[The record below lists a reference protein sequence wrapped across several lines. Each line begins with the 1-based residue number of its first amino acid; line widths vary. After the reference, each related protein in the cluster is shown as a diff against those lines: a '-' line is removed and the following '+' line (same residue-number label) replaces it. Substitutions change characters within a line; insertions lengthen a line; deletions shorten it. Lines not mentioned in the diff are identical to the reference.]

1 MDEFQATPRLPQVSS
16 ITPYTTGNTHYERI
30 VEALPHAIK
39 DAPPARLSILANRS
53 IASPPDWYAGAS
65 DLDRR
70 YLKELIDKRWL
81 LQRLVDAPLKDLQ
94 QDIKAFAKPLL
105 TLLMSSNFNNHHDVE
120 DLSLRLYIPDRI
132 IFGIDSGVSR
142 MRESTLLDAALH
154 NFEEPETAVD
164 YFRSGSGV
172 YSKNFRGELT
182 LQKSYTL
189 QKFTS
194 LCRRLNL
201 GELYQRHIKAQLL
214 PDDPQKLN
222 TLERNGAASEQA
234 GFELASLMAL
244 LQGHIGEDAYV
255 ALRHVRENRGAVT
268 YHHQPLH
275 RHRLS
280 LMGLPM
286 HGIVLFSGESDPGK
300 IKDAVQALTPEAL
313 TEWADWSQ
321 RLPALKGDIVDQFKL
336 LKTFFANGPS
346 GVSEAMLRR
355 EDIYQQSRLSGP
367 LIAYIADDPLHP
379 LKEYESLADFM
390 KELISRLR
398 EPGYQEFFSR
408 FVAQKDKGLFFAR
421 VRERLSRI
429 TWQQREPLDMGPWWR
444 ETAVENPNAEPIT
457 NRLPVDG
464 LWLQLYRLKRDKT
477 ISDARAIAVPTGDED
492 ATTRWKRLSSYLDIG
507 WNLFNFGAMLVP
519 GLGEV
524 MLGVMVAQMAEELLE
539 GLEDWSKGDRDIAGA
554 HINGAL
560 INFAQL
566 ALMGAGH
573 VLPAGVRAPLTSNPL
588 IDSLKPVELP
598 NGKTRLW
605 NPDLAAYEHP
615 VSLPVEAKPDELG
628 LYQHNDEQWLRL
640 EDKHYQV
647 RQDPVTGR
655 HRLQHPTRR
664 NAYQPTVEH
673 NNVGA
678 WKAETEEPLT
688 WDATRLMRRLDASL
702 EHYSTQTLG
711 RIQQVSGVEEGL
723 LRRLHVEHETPPALL
738 SDTISRFNTY
748 AEVERYPT
756 QIQMNQVP
764 EDIAGFLPATL
775 VEMPFWPE
783 SRALEVFEGDDYSGA
798 SIKHGNGM
806 AADPQTIKITRS
818 ELVAGKLPERVVESL
833 NPTELREMLGE
844 RVANDTASRVDVLRR
859 RLAMQARKQHK
870 RLFDTL
876 YKQRNVS
883 GDPRVR
889 LLLDDYPQLPGNVA
903 QELLDNAEPADLQHL
918 AEKQRLP
925 LRLRNQ
931 ARRAQERVR
940 LNRAYEGLYL
950 DELDTVDSRRLEL
963 ASLVNVPGW
972 SADVR
977 IEIRHLGISGEML
990 ASVGPQD
997 ASIRKVL
1004 VMDEDGRYQAR
1015 DADDR
1020 HLHGTDDLYATVL
1033 HALPDAQRSALG
1045 YGIEE
1050 GTRLKD
1056 TVQRSPLSHEQFEPI
1071 LLEHPIRKPFY
1082 DPQTMR
1088 LPGGRP
1094 GFFRDYF
1101 EARWGKSSRAR
1112 IRRLYPAFTEA
1123 ENKAFIDALGS
1134 DLMLAD
1140 MKIEDLE
1147 AEFERL
1153 STRLSKWVW
1162 SPTRELRFT
1171 RDGVNEWDSRMQ
1183 LAKKIRQCWQ
1193 RTGPVHVDGF
1203 GNVLGQTLDLTD
1215 SRLNLHFNGMPALEG
1230 NFDHVTR
1237 LVIAKTALTNAELP
1251 FLNVFPK
1258 LRSLDLRGNNLS
1270 VLPPQIAEMSHLDTL
1285 DLTQNR
1291 IVLTPDDVASLGS
1304 RTQMRFLFLGKN
1316 PLGLIPNISRLPNL
1330 LTLELLDTG
1339 ITTWPP
1345 GYFDLPRPRSIRLDL
1360 RNNRLA
1366 GIPEV
1371 VPGSV
1376 EAELLARTLLSRD
1389 PPFMS
1394 AENLDVL
1401 KGYIRSVGLDAE
1413 RPYPPRGVQDN
1424 HLWGQGMSAAQ
1435 WRERLVL
1442 WDSVED
1448 EFNSLE
1454 FFNELRRLTQ
1464 SADFVAGGA
1473 FRADLTAKVWR
1484 MIEAMARDDQMRI
1497 DFFAEAMAR
1506 TECVDGATQLF
1517 NVLGVRILA
1526 REALELG
1533 SPALIEAE
1541 LIELAQGKSRLDE
1554 VERIADRQVVARQV
1568 AGERFRE
1575 VDGHGNVTGT
1585 IDVVE
1590 VHLAFMTDLAERLDL
1605 PWQARG
1611 MMFRRI
1617 AGVTQDMINDAY
1629 QRVLALEQ
1637 GDLLRDSIAE
1647 QPFWQDY
1654 VQRANR
1660 ASFRAIDRK
1669 TVATTEFKDALDER
1683 ASASDLSLE
1692 EKARLK
1698 EEIRVLAAELGK
1710 SESAIAPGQVM
1721 NEETYQAELALIRNE
1736 RETLLKLLTQQAM
1749 DRAKVPR
1756 PETIPFTLETDS

>member
-1 MDEFQATPRLPQVSS
+1 MEEFQATPRLPQVSS

-53 IASPPDWYAGAS
+53 IASPPDWYASAS
-65 DLDRR
+65 DIDRN

-105 TLLMSSNFNNHHDVE
+105 SVLMSSNFNNHHDVE

-132 IFGIDSGVSR
+132 IFGIDRGASHV
-142 MRESTLLDAALH
+142 RESTLLDAALH
-154 NFEEPETAVD
+154 NFEEPETAAD

-444 ETAVENPNAEPIT
+444 ETAVENPHAEPIT

-566 ALMGAGH
+566 ALMGTGH
-573 VLPAGVRAPLTSNPL
+573 VLPAGVRAPLTPSPL

-605 NPDLAAYEHP
+605 KPDLAPYEHP

-640 EDKHYQV
+640 EDKQYQV

-688 WDATRLMRRLDASL
+688 WDRSTLLRRLGYRADGFSDAEL
-702 EHYSTQTLG
+702 EII
-711 RIQQVSGVEEGL
+711 RKISGTDEGL
-723 LRRLHVEHETPPALL
+723 LRKMHVESEPVPPLL
-738 SDTISRFNTY
+738 ADTLNRFNAFRQTE
-748 AEVERYPT
+748 EV
-756 QIQMNQVP
+756 IDNINQ
-764 EDIAGFLPATL
+764 LPAEPR
-775 VEMPFWPE
+775 VE
-783 SRALEVFEGDDYSGA
+783 L
-798 SIKHGNGM
+798 IKRRFTGVPN
-806 AADPQTIKITRS
+806 A
-818 ELVAGKLPERVVESL
+818 VVEDLLAGATSA
-833 NPTELREMLGE
+833 E
-844 RVANDTASRVDVLRR
+844 RRQMAQWDFANAHQT
-859 RLAMQARKQHK
+859 K
-870 RLFDTL
+870 
-876 YKQRNVS
+876 
-883 GDPRVR
+883 PI
-889 LLLDDYPQLPGNVA
+889 
-903 QELLDNAEPADLQHL
+903 
-918 AEKQRLP
+918 P
-925 LRLRNQ
+925 LRLAEALRD
-931 ARRAQERVR
+931 AQREVR
-940 LNRAYEGLYL
+940 LSRAYEGLYL
-950 DELDTVDSRRLEL
+950 NAALTVDTETL
-963 ASLVNVPGW
+963 ALHSLQKLPGRTQNL
-972 SADVR
+972 R
-977 IEIRHLGISGEML
+977 IEIREGSIEGEL
-990 ASVGPQD
+990 RTSVGPEN
-997 ASIRKVL
+997 AAERKVL
-1004 VMDEDGRYQAR
+1004 VRNEQGQYQAR
-1015 DADDR
+1015 DSDNSPLHGADDVYGA
-1020 HLHGTDDLYATVL
+1020 LL
-1033 HALPDAQRSALG
+1033 HALSQDQRVALG
-1045 YGIEE
+1045 ISDMTQGAQ
-1050 GTRLKD
+1050 LKEL
-1056 TVQRSPLSHEQFEPI
+1056 VWQHALSRIQLRQALRMQPI
-1071 LLEHPIRKPFY
+1071 KPSFKAPVRGGNGSLGY
-1082 DPQTMR
+1082 PMSGRGPGVDPQV
-1088 LPGGRP
+1088 
-1094 GFFRDYF
+1094 
-1101 EARWGKSSRAR
+1101 ARNRAR
-1112 IRRLYPAFTEA
+1112 VTQLYPTYNTAAKVDEYLQMVRSLSSGMTVDRFLQHMEL
-1123 ENKAFIDALGS
+1123 EFDSLKNELDAWVQTPATYT
-1134 DLMLAD
+1134 LAD
-1140 MKIEDLE
+1140 GSIEAVSQQDRQQV
-1147 AEFERL
+1147 AH
-1153 STRLSKWVW
+1153 V
-1162 SPTRELRFT
+1162 LR
-1171 RDGVNEWDSRMQ
+1171 S
-1183 LAKKIRQCWQ
+1183 CWQ
-1193 RTGPVHVDGF
+1193 RT
-1203 GNVLGQTLDLTD
+1203 
-1215 SRLNLHFNGMPALEG
+1215 
-1230 NFDHVTR
+1230 
-1237 LVIAKTALTNAELP
+1237 ELP
-1251 FLNVFPK
+1251 EIAGETRFAGRTVK
-1258 LRSLDLRGNNLS
+1258 LSGLHIGELPAFDRAAFAHIDSLDLSAMGLREVPASFLDSFPNLRELH
-1270 VLPPQIAEMSHLDTL
+1270 LPDNRLQTLPASLPQLTRLAALDLSRNAISLTREAVAELEKCKALLQLHMSH
-1285 DLTQNR
+1285 
-1291 IVLTPDDVASLGS
+1291 
-1304 RTQMRFLFLGKN
+1304 N
-1316 PLGLIPNISRLPNL
+1316 PLGRSPDFRLMPQLRQIALRNTHLGEWPAGLDGLEHIEGIDLRDNLITRLPDDILNPTDENATAARRVFMKTLVEGNPLPNAAMEDYAQAWMRFSCAADAPPVPIAPAPAATAASADEQFERWVRNL
-1330 LTLELLDTG
+1330 SADQRVIRQEQWEQLKGIGPQAGEFFDLLERMRNTAEFRLAYPDLQARVLALLDAAEHSQPLRTELFQLAGDIRTCTDGDALIFNQLEVRNLADSGLNRQATLELST
-1339 ITTWPP
+1339 
-1345 GYFDLPRPRSIRLDL
+1345 
-1360 RNNRLA
+1360 LA
-1366 GIPEV
+1366 
-1371 VPGSV
+1371 
-1376 EAELLARTLLSRD
+1376 
-1389 PPFMS
+1389 
-1394 AENLDVL
+1394 
-1401 KGYIRSVGLDAE
+1401 KG
-1413 RPYPPRGVQDN
+1413 
-1424 HLWGQGMSAAQ
+1424 
-1435 WRERLVL
+1435 
-1442 WDSVED
+1442 
-1448 EFNSLE
+1448 
-1454 FFNELRRLTQ
+1454 
-1464 SADFVAGGA
+1464 
-1473 FRADLTAKVWR
+1473 
-1484 MIEAMARDDQMRI
+1484 
-1497 DFFAEAMAR
+1497 
-1506 TECVDGATQLF
+1506 LF
-1517 NVLGVRILA
+1517 
-1526 REALELG
+1526 
-1533 SPALIEAE
+1533 
-1541 LIELAQGKSRLDE
+1541 RLDE
-1554 VERIADRQVVARQV
+1554 VERFAQQDASARIDWIMRQPEYGFEEKIQEIASIDRVEIRLAYRIGLRDRLGLPGQPQLASYLDAAHVTQAMLDAAEQHVLTLDNSAQEFMSTTQRDFWRAHLKSKYAEELLKEQESIHARQE
-1568 AGERFRE
+1568 ALDATPNLTSQEYKTRSDEMKHEFKLIE
-1575 VDGHGNVTGT
+1575 D
-1585 IDVVE
+1585 
-1590 VHLAFMTDLAERLDL
+1590 AFI
-1605 PWQARG
+1605 Q
-1611 MMFRRI
+1611 
-1617 AGVTQDMINDAY
+1617 
-1629 QRVLALEQ
+1629 
-1637 GDLLRDSIAE
+1637 
-1647 QPFWQDY
+1647 
-1654 VQRANR
+1654 
-1660 ASFRAIDRK
+1660 RK
-1669 TVATTEFKDALDER
+1669 TKLEIPEFDTQ
-1683 ASASDLSLE
+1683 AS
-1692 EKARLK
+1692 
-1698 EEIRVLAAELGK
+1698 
-1710 SESAIAPGQVM
+1710 
-1721 NEETYQAELALIRNE
+1721 
-1736 RETLLKLLTQQAM
+1736 
-1749 DRAKVPR
+1749 
-1756 PETIPFTLETDS
+1756 